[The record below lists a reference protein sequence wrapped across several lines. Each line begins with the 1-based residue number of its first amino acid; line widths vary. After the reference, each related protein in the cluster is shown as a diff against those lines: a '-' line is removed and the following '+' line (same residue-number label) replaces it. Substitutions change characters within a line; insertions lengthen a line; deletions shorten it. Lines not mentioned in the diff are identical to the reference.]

1 MKEKWEDFK
10 QYLKNLG
17 EKFDSISNLS
27 FIAYGTVITLALI
40 CCVGLF
46 FPIYQIAKEANSPT
60 LEMPTEAETAM
71 LEEMAST
78 VEQETVP
85 ETAASEVSS
94 EEGIL
99 SEDDYIELGTYS
111 DFTLVYLKDTSD
123 FLCIRDKEPIGRRVH
138 VTPSELVLFLDY
150 LIEGNEL
157 HFGYMYDGSLIY
169 PIFIKDFEG
178 SISFHLQEVEKF
190 DHTPS
195 EGFDGRF
202 SDARYGNFSYSIY
215 DGKVYYLK
223 NAEDNLFQSENFGS
237 KYLPIVDEYISLTIA
252 ELSSSAFTKT
262 HIFDGNYG
270 IGFISCYTTFNDDL
284 LVYATWK
291 DANVSASDMRDNG
304 LFPEYA
310 SDDGEGYVFDYWS
323 EAKDVIDYI
332 ESASEQSP
340 EENAE
345 GEES

>member
-1 MKEKWEDFK
+1 MKQKWENFK
-10 QYLKNLG
+10 QYLRNLG
-17 EKFDSISNLS
+17 DNFDRASCGGIYLM
-27 FIAYGTVITLALI
+27 FLALITLAVVALVVFIFQI
-40 CCVGLF
+40 C
-46 FPIYQIAKEANSPT
+46 QIVKEANAPT

-71 LEEMAST
+71 LEETTSA
-78 VEQETVP
+78 VVQETAP
-85 ETAASEVSS
+85 ETTVAEVSN

-111 DFTLVYLKDTSD
+111 DFALVYLKDTSE
-123 FLCIRDKEPIGRRVH
+123 FLCIRDGKPIGRRVH

-157 HFGYMYDGSLIY
+157 HFGYLYEGSLIY

-195 EGFDGRF
+195 EGFDNRF
-202 SDARYGNFSYSIY
+202 TDARYGSFSYSIY

-252 ELSSSAFTKT
+252 ELSTSAFTKT

-310 SDDGEGYVFDYWS
+310 SDDGEGYIFDYWS
-323 EAKDVIDYI
+323 EAKEVIDYI
-332 ESASEQSP
+332 ESGQSP